1 MLSKSSLRYL
11 SHINKLR
18 YYLNKINLNEKKY
31 FNLILN
37 GIIPRPQY
45 AFCLFMSANLA
56 AQLGYKKISAIEFG
70 CWEGEGLLDLEH
82 YSSEIEKI
90 FQIDIE
96 IYGFDG
102 GEGLPEPQN
111 FKDRLYQFST
121 GDMKLSKN
129 SCIDKLKKSKLITG
143 NFKDTVPK
151 FIEENKHAPIA
162 TILNDADYFFS
173 TKQSLEILK
182 NDNIL
187 PKVFLYFDDLNFSSS
202 RTGELGAIND
212 YNQSNESK
220 IEQIPELAET
230 MSIYWKK
237 WGFLGKR
244 FFLHH
249 NFDHEK
255 YNIRYD
261 NPFYKNLSD

>member
-1 MLSKSSLRYL
+1 MLSNSSLRYF
-11 SHINKLR
+11 SQINKLR

-31 FNLILN
+31 FKLILN

-102 GEGLPEPQN
+102 GKGLPEPQN

-121 GDMKLSKN
+121 GEMKLSKN
-129 SCIDKLKKSKLITG
+129 SCIDKLKKSKLIIG
-143 NFKDTVPK
+143 
-151 FIEENKHAPIA
+151 
-162 TILNDADYFFS
+162 
-173 TKQSLEILK
+173 ILK
-182 NDNIL
+182 TLFQNLFKKTNML
-187 PKVFLYFDDLNFSSS
+187 P
-202 RTGELGAIND
+202 
-212 YNQSNESK
+212 
-220 IEQIPELAET
+220 
-230 MSIYWKK
+230 
-237 WGFLGKR
+237 
-244 FFLHH
+244 
-249 NFDHEK
+249 
-255 YNIRYD
+255 
-261 NPFYKNLSD
+261 